1 MKALII
7 EDEALIA
14 RKLQSKIENIA
25 NDIKIIAVLPS
36 LKTAKNWFMQN
47 AEPDLIFMD
56 IQLCDGV
63 SFELFDVYK
72 LSCPVIFITAYDE
85 YALRAFKVNGI
96 DYLLKPVADE
106 ELKKAIDKSRAIIES
121 KTYSPLSIQ
130 ELIKNLRG
138 GNTTSLYKEKFIV
151 NTRSTW
157 IPVNASDVVCFMR
170 ETLIYLFTFGGEKYI
185 LDIATLD
192 ELEELLDPK
201 KFFRANRQY
210 IIHIDAIQ
218 SVKPHE
224 NSKLTATLKAPW
236 KFEID
241 ISRLK
246 APEFNPHCSYPEN
259 KSGFVGDSLFL
270 ISERGTT
277 DFLREKGCGLYF
289 NAA

>member
-14 RKLQSKIENIA
+14 KKLQSKIENIA
-25 NDIKIIAVLPS
+25 SDINIIAVLPS

-63 SFELFDVYK
+63 SFELFDIYK

-96 DYLLKPVADE
+96 DYLLKPVDE
-106 ELKKAIDKSRAIIES
+106 EALKKAIDKSRAIIES
-121 KTYSPLSIQ
+121 KAFAPLNI
-130 ELIKNLRG
+130 
-138 GNTTSLYKEKFIV
+138 
-151 NTRSTW
+151 
-157 IPVNASDVVCFMR
+157 
-170 ETLIYLFTFGGEKYI
+170 IYLFTFGGEKYI

-201 KFFRANRQY
+201 KFYRANRQY

-218 SVKPHE
+218 SAKPHV
-224 NSKLTATLKAPW
+224 NSKLTATLKGPW

-241 ISRLK
+241 ISRIK
-246 APEFNPHCSYPEN
+246 A
-259 KSGFVGDSLFL
+259 
-270 ISERGTT
+270 R
-277 DFLREKGCGLYF
+277 DFKKWVDR
-289 NAA
+289 